1 MLAHLFIHS
10 FTHPNAMPVEH
21 VREAAAGEWTWR
33 LGGEVEAV
41 REQPRASE
49 LAQAFHK
56 CVHTEIYGERT
67 HGQYL

>member
-1 MLAHLFIHS
+1 
-10 FTHPNAMPVEH
+10 MPVEH